1 MDKFPLMQD
10 GRPVGELIT
19 EREALY
25 TWFEARCRLPGEG
38 LWCAWAVGD
47 RGSCGWG
54 SWSPAGTGPP
64 SGGGF
69 PPG

>member
-25 TWFEARCRLPGEG
+25 TGE
-38 LWCAWAVGD
+38 
-47 RGSCGWG
+47 SCGWA

-69 PPG
+69 PPN

>member
-25 TWFEARCRLPGEG
+25 TWYELS
-38 LWCAWAVGD
+38 LIHI
-47 RGSCGWG
+47 
-54 SWSPAGTGPP
+54 
-64 SGGGF
+64 
-69 PPG
+69 